1 MKYKVT
7 YWLNADFVAEEIID
21 EENINF
27 KNNDLGKYNEP
38 TKNAKYKVLDSIKI
52 IRRSYEKYDEKQD
65 ISNKDRTSAKWYKP
79 SPTYN

>member
-52 IRRSYEKYDEKQD
+52 IRRSYEKYDEKPNNSD
-65 ISNKDRTSAKWYKP
+65 KERTSD
-79 SPTYN
+79 

>member
-7 YWLNADFVAEEIID
+7 YWLNADFIAEEIID

-52 IRRSYEKYDEKQD
+52 NRRSYEKYDEQPD
-65 ISNKDRTSAKWYKP
+65 IRSKDRTSNKWY
-79 SPTYN
+79 

>member
-7 YWLNADFVAEEIID
+7 YWLNADFIAEEIID

-52 IRRSYEKYDEKQD
+52 IRRSYEKYDEKPD
-65 ISNKDRTSAKWYKP
+65 ISNKDRTSDK
-79 SPTYN
+79 

>member
-52 IRRSYEKYDEKQD
+52 IRRSYEKYDEKPD
-65 ISNKDRTSAKWYKP
+65 ISNKDRTSNK
-79 SPTYN
+79 

>member
-7 YWLNADFVAEEIID
+7 YWLNADFTAEEIID

-52 IRRSYEKYDEKQD
+52 IRRSYEKYDEKPD
-65 ISNKDRTSAKWYKP
+65 ISNKDRTSDKWY
-79 SPTYN
+79 

>member
-7 YWLNADFVAEEIID
+7 YWLNADFVAEEIIE

-52 IRRSYEKYDEKQD
+52 IRRSYEKYDEKPN
-65 ISNKDRTSAKWYKP
+65 ISNKDGTIDK
-79 SPTYN
+79 

>member
-52 IRRSYEKYDEKQD
+52 IRRSYEKYDEKPD
-65 ISNKDRTSAKWYKP
+65 ISNKDRTSNKWY
-79 SPTYN
+79 

>member
-7 YWLNADFVAEEIID
+7 YWLNADFIAEEIID

-38 TKNAKYKVLDSIKI
+38 TKNAKYIVLDSIKI
-52 IRRSYEKYDEKQD
+52 NRRSYEKYDEKLNISSKD
-65 ISNKDRTSAKWYKP
+65 RISNKWY
-79 SPTYN
+79 

>member
-7 YWLNADFVAEEIID
+7 YCLNADFVAEEIID

-52 IRRSYEKYDEKQD
+52 IRRSYEKYDEKPD
-65 ISNKDRTSAKWYKP
+65 ISNKDGTSYKWY
-79 SPTYN
+79 

>member
-7 YWLNADFVAEEIID
+7 YLLNADFIAEEIID

-38 TKNAKYKVLDSIKI
+38 TKNAKYIVLDSIKI
-52 IRRSYEKYDEKQD
+52 NRRSYEKYDEKLNISSKD
-65 ISNKDRTSAKWYKP
+65 RISNK
-79 SPTYN
+79 

>member
-52 IRRSYEKYDEKQD
+52 IRRSYEKYDE
-65 ISNKDRTSAKWYKP
+65 ITNNSNKERTSDKWY
-79 SPTYN
+79 

>member
-7 YWLNADFVAEEIID
+7 YWLNADFTAEEIID

-52 IRRSYEKYDEKQD
+52 IRRSYEKYDEKPD
-65 ISNKDRTSAKWYKP
+65 ISNKDRTSDK
-79 SPTYN
+79 

>member
-52 IRRSYEKYDEKQD
+52 IRRSYEKYDEKPN
-65 ISNKDRTSAKWYKP
+65 IINKDRTSDKWY
-79 SPTYN
+79 

>member
-1 MKYKVT
+1 MKYKVI
-7 YWLNADFVAEEIID
+7 YWLNADFIAEEIID

-52 IRRSYEKYDEKQD
+52 NRRSYEKYDAQPD
-65 ISNKDRTSAKWYKP
+65 ISSKDRTSNK
-79 SPTYN
+79 

>member
-52 IRRSYEKYDEKQD
+52 IRRSYEKYDEKPD
-65 ISNKDRTSAKWYKP
+65 ISNKDRTSDKWY
-79 SPTYN
+79 

>member
-7 YWLNADFVAEEIID
+7 YWLNADFIAEEIID

-38 TKNAKYKVLDSIKI
+38 TKNAKYKVLDTIKI
-52 IRRSYEKYDEKQD
+52 NRRSYEKYDKKPD
-65 ISNKDRTSAKWYKP
+65 ISNKDRTSNKWY
-79 SPTYN
+79 

>member
-7 YWLNADFVAEEIID
+7 YWLNADFIAEEIIYED
-21 EENINF
+21 NINF

-52 IRRSYEKYDEKQD
+52 IRRSYEKYDEKPN
-65 ISNKDRTSAKWYKP
+65 IINKDRTSDKWY
-79 SPTYN
+79 

>member
-7 YWLNADFVAEEIID
+7 YWLNADFTAEEIID

-38 TKNAKYKVLDSIKI
+38 TKNAKYKVLDGIKI
-52 IRRSYEKYDEKQD
+52 IRRSYEKYDEKPN
-65 ISNKDRTSAKWYKP
+65 IINKARTSDK
-79 SPTYN
+79 

>member
-7 YWLNADFVAEEIID
+7 YWLNADFIAEEIID

-38 TKNAKYKVLDSIKI
+38 TKNAKYIVLDSIKI
-52 IRRSYEKYDEKQD
+52 NRRSYEKYDE
-65 ISNKDRTSAKWYKP
+65 ITNNGNKERTSDK
-79 SPTYN
+79 

>member
-27 KNNDLGKYNEP
+27 KNNDLGQCNEP
-38 TKNAKYKVLDSIKI
+38 TKNAKFKVLDSIKI
-52 IRRSYEKYDEKQD
+52 NRRSYEKHDTRINNNLK
-65 ISNKDRTSAKWYKP
+65 K
-79 SPTYN
+79 

>member
-7 YWLNADFVAEEIID
+7 YWLNADFIAEEIID

-38 TKNAKYKVLDSIKI
+38 TKNAKYIVLDSIKI
-52 IRRSYEKYDEKQD
+52 NRRSYEKYDEKLNISSKD
-65 ISNKDRTSAKWYKP
+65 RISNK
-79 SPTYN
+79 

>member
-27 KNNDLGKYNEP
+27 KNNDPGKYNQP
-38 TKNAKYKVLDSIKI
+38 TKIAKYKVLDGIKI
-52 IRRSYEKYDEKQD
+52 IRRSYEKYDEKPN
-65 ISNKDRTSAKWYKP
+65 IINKDRTSDK
-79 SPTYN
+79 